1 MYAFDHMRQ
10 AGAYVTTFESIVLQ
24 LTQDAGHPK
33 FKEIQQYIKTSAA
46 DTGLVALNNIP
57 QPKS

>member
-1 MYAFDHMRQ
+1 MRQ
-10 AGAYVTTFESIVLQ
+10 AGAYLTTFESIVLQ

-46 DTGLVALNNIP
+46 DTGLLSLKDIA